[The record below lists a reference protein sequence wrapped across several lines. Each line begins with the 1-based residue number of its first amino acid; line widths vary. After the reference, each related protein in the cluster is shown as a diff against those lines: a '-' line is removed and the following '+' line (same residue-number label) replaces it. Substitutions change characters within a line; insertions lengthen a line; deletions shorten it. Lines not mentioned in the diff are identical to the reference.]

1 MPIRIRPMA
10 LAACLLA
17 LGCVGDQTALWEAAI
32 VSSTATAIHAESGP
46 NPWTHLEFDADP
58 ADFSFAIVTDLQGGY
73 RAGVFEAAVDR
84 LNWMR
89 PEFVLSVGDLISG
102 YTEDRVEI
110 QSQWDW
116 FDDLAGGIDAPFFYT
131 PGNHDFSNEVMAGV
145 WRERHGRDYYHFL
158 YRDVLFLILNTE
170 EPPIEESPESRAFF
184 AEFRKLLETDRA
196 AAVAMLAEAVDGTV
210 PGIHI
215 SDEQVAYFEN
225 VISSYTDTR
234 WTILLMHKPA
244 FQGDGDPGYNRIAA
258 ALGGRPYTSF
268 AGHVHNYRRFEM
280 GPRVHYRL
288 GTTGGGTIPLSIG
301 NMDHIVWVTMSE
313 HGPVLANLLLDGVLD
328 DRGLTEPGARLWPS
342 AE

>member
-1 MPIRIRPMA
+1 MRNRLRWMA
-10 LAACLLA
+10 SVTACLVA
-17 LGCVGDQTALWEAAI
+17 VGCVGDLAPDGSGKA
-32 VSSTATAIHAESGP
+32 VSSPSIAAEPGP
-46 NPWTHLEFDADP
+46 NPWTHLDFDDDP
-58 ADFSFAIVTDLQGGY
+58 ANFSFAIVTDLQGGY

-89 PEFVLSVGDLISG
+89 PEFVLSVGDLIPG
-102 YTEDRVEI
+102 YSEDVKEI

-116 FDDLAGGIDAPFFYT
+116 FDGLADGIDAPFFYT

-145 WRERHGRDYYHFL
+145 WLERHGRDYYHFV

-170 EPPIEESPESRAFF
+170 EPPVEEGAESRAFF

-196 AAVAMLAEAVDGTV
+196 AAVAMLAGAVDGTV

-215 SDEQVAYFEN
+215 GDEQVAYFED
-225 VISSYTDTR
+225 VISRQTEVR

-244 FQGDGDPGYNRIAA
+244 FQGDGDPQYNRIAA
-258 ALGGRPYTSF
+258 SLGDRPHTSF

-288 GTTGGGTIPLSIG
+288 GTTGGGPIPLPVG
-301 NMDHIVWVTMSE
+301 NMDHIVWVTMSDD
-313 HGPVLANLLLDGVLD
+313 GPVLANLLLDGILD
-328 DRGLTEPGARLWPS
+328 DRGLTTPGARLWPGT
-342 AE
+342 E